1 MKIEYYNTIN
11 NMININFN
19 KLFKQ
24 IKFVKMELLN
34 DNSTDSTSMESEEM
48 EFKYTKNKS
57 NINVFISSKNFVII
71 LVKEIDNMP
80 VMYSYYL
87 IIENSSICKKDEVL
101 FSGLSS
107 ILKNQHLNV
116 YKDDCKDDYKDDCK
130 DTKKI
135 IDCQIKNENIFA
147 KITKK

>member
-11 NMININFN
+11 NVINIHFN
-19 KLFKQ
+19 KSFKQ

-34 DNSTDSTSMESEEM
+34 ENCNHSTMESEEM
-48 EFKYTKNKS
+48 EIKYTKNKS

-71 LVKEIDNMP
+71 LIKEIDNTQ
-80 VMYSYYL
+80 VIYSYYL
-87 IIENSSICKKDEVL
+87 NKLNTLPHYETQLNNNPIQNEVL

-107 ILKNQHLNV
+107 ILKSQKLNECA
-116 YKDDCKDDYKDDCK
+116 KSFNN
-130 DTKKI
+130 KKL

>member
-1 MKIEYYNTIN
+1 MKIEYYNTVN

-34 DNSTDSTSMESEEM
+34 DNSTDSTMESEEM

-57 NINVFISSKNFVII
+57 NINVFISSKNFVILLI
-71 LVKEIDNMP
+71 KEIDNIQ

-87 IIENSSICKKDEVL
+87 NISKSSSLFKDQVILKSQKINESTINCKKL
-101 FSGLSS
+101 
-107 ILKNQHLNV
+107 
-116 YKDDCKDDYKDDCK
+116 
-130 DTKKI
+130 

>member
-11 NMININFN
+11 NVVNINFN
-19 KLFKQ
+19 KTFKQ

-34 DNSTDSTSMESEEM
+34 ENSNDSTMDSEEM
-48 EFKYTKNKS
+48 EIKYTKNKS
-57 NINVFISSKNFVII
+57 NINVFISSKNFITI
-71 LVKEIDNMP
+71 LIKEIDNVP
-80 VMYSYYL
+80 VIYSYYL
-87 IIENSSICKKDEVL
+87 NKLNISTNCENPFNSTIQNEVL

-107 ILKNQHLNV
+107 ILKSQKLNE
-116 YKDDCKDDYKDDCK
+116 Y
-130 DTKKI
+130 TEKKL

>member
-11 NMININFN
+11 NVVNIHFN
-19 KLFKQ
+19 KSFKQ

-34 DNSTDSTSMESEEM
+34 ENSNDSAMDSEEM
-48 EFKYTKNKS
+48 QIKYTKNKS
-57 NINVFISSKNFVII
+57 NINVFISSKNFIVILI
-71 LVKEIDNMP
+71 KEIDNVP
-80 VMYSYYL
+80 VIYSYYL
-87 IIENSSICKKDEVL
+87 NKLNIPTHYDNTIQNEVM

-107 ILKNQHLNV
+107 ILKSQKINECI
-116 YKDDCKDDYKDDCK
+116 D
-130 DTKKI
+130 KKV

>member
-1 MKIEYYNTIN
+1 MKIEYYNTTN

-34 DNSTDSTSMESEEM
+34 ENSTDATMESEEM

-57 NINVFISSKNFVII
+57 NINVFFSSKNFVII
-71 LVKEIDNMP
+71 LVKEIDNIS

-87 IIENSSICKKDEVL
+87 NISQSCSLGQENEVL

-107 ILKNQHLNV
+107 ILKNHHLH
-116 YKDDCKDDYKDDCK
+116 DCKDDYKD
-130 DTKKI
+130 TKKL

>member
-1 MKIEYYNTIN
+1 MKIEYYNTVN

-34 DNSTDSTSMESEEM
+34 DNSTDSTMESEEM

-57 NINVFISSKNFVII
+57 NINVFISSKNFVILLI
-71 LVKEIDNMP
+71 KEIDNIQ

-87 IIENSSICKKDEVL
+87 NISKSSSLLKDEV
-101 FSGLSS
+101 
-107 ILKNQHLNV
+107 ILKSQKINESTIN
-116 YKDDCKDDYKDDCK
+116 CKKL
-130 DTKKI
+130 

>member
-11 NMININFN
+11 NVVNINFN
-19 KLFKQ
+19 KTFKQ

-34 DNSTDSTSMESEEM
+34 ENSNDSAMDSEEM
-48 EFKYTKNKS
+48 EIKYTKNKS
-57 NINVFISSKNFVII
+57 NINVFISSKNFITI
-71 LVKEIDNMP
+71 LIKEIDNVP
-80 VMYSYYL
+80 VIYSYYL
-87 IIENSSICKKDEVL
+87 NKLKISTNCENPFNSTIQNEVL

-107 ILKNQHLNV
+107 ILKSQKLNE
-116 YKDDCKDDYKDDCK
+116 Y
-130 DTKKI
+130 TEKKL

>member
-1 MKIEYYNTIN
+1 MKIEYYNTVN

-34 DNSTDSTSMESEEM
+34 HNSTDSTMESEEM

-57 NINVFISSKNFVII
+57 NINVFISSKNFVILLI
-71 LVKEIDNMP
+71 KEIDNIQ

-87 IIENSSICKKDEVL
+87 NISKSSLKDEVL

-107 ILKNQHLNV
+107 ILKSQKINESTIN
-116 YKDDCKDDYKDDCK
+116 CKKL
-130 DTKKI
+130 